1 MKKNSLLTNLHVRF
15 RDLVLESKNKI
26 IENKEEDN
34 IYFIVV
40 KLKVPKKE
48 QGFEAL
54 VQELLNDIRAV
65 TRVTVVSS
73 LDSHVKDDS
82 KIVTAKI
89 KFNSKNLYHEGYES
103 PESFVK
109 MLLVPTIQKLDS
121 RPRILSVTHPQKK

>member
-1 MKKNSLLTNLHVRF
+1 MKKDSLLTNLHLRF
-15 RDLVLESKNKI
+15 RDLVLESKT
-26 IENKEEDN
+26 EEN

-40 KLKVPKKE
+40 KIKIPKKE

-73 LDSHVKDDS
+73 LDSHVQDDS
-82 KIVTAKI
+82 KIVTTKI
-89 KFNSKNLYHEGYES
+89 KFNSKNLYHEGYNS

-109 MLLVPTIQKLDS
+109 LLLVPTIQKLDS
-121 RPRILSVTHPQKK
+121 NPRILSVTHPQK

>member
-1 MKKNSLLTNLHVRF
+1 MKKDSLLTNLHLRF
-15 RDLVLESKNKI
+15 RDLVLESKT
-26 IENKEEDN
+26 EEN

-40 KLKVPKKE
+40 KIKIPKKE

-73 LDSHVKDDS
+73 LDSHVQDDS
-82 KIVTAKI
+82 KIVTTKI
-89 KFNSKNLYHEGYES
+89 KFNSKNLYHEGYNS

-109 MLLVPTIQKLDS
+109 LLLVPTIQKLDS
-121 RPRILSVTHPQKK
+121 NPRILSVTHPQKQ